1 MDARALRYFQAVVE
15 FGSYSRAS
23 EYLRISQPA
32 ISRQVDRLEK
42 ELGKALFVRSGIGA
56 APTDAGRLLFERSQP
71 ILRQLE
77 EAAAEIKSV
86 AGGSTGTIV
95 IAIPPGVGHFLL
107 PSLVERYQRLFP
119 NIALKI
125 ISGFSGTIHEALVRG
140 RADVACLHG
149 PLPQKGFKV
158 IPLLE
163 EEVFLVGKRGT
174 LPKALRGTRPHIATA
189 DLLGL
194 PLILP
199 SRSHTSRRILE
210 ERAFTLGLT
219 VNAMMEVDDTS
230 LIRTLLRKGLG
241 FSVLSQGA
249 FENANDRKELE
260 ARPIRP
266 RMSWPLAMMT
276 ASGRPRSEP
285 LEALMTTIRA
295 AARELIA
302 SGEWPA
308 KHLDR

>member
-32 ISRQVDRLEK
+32 ISRQVGQLEN
-42 ELGKALFVRSGIGA
+42 ELGKALFVRSGLGA
-56 APTDAGRLLFERSQP
+56 TPTDAGRLLFERSQP

-77 EAAAEIKSV
+77 EAVAEIKSA
-86 AGGSTGTIV
+86 AGGSTGTIAM
-95 IAIPPGVGHFLL
+95 AIPPGVGHFLL
-107 PSLVERYQRLFP
+107 PPLVKSYQKLFP
-119 NIALKI
+119 NILLKI
-125 ISGFSGTIHEALVRG
+125 ISGFSGFIHETLVRG

-149 PLPQKGFKV
+149 PMPQKGFKIV
-158 IPLLE
+158 PLLE

-174 LPKALRGTRPHIATA
+174 LPSTRSHISTT
-189 DLLGL
+189 DLLRL

-199 SRSHTSRRILE
+199 GRSHTSRRILE
-210 ERAFTLGLT
+210 ERAFASELT
-219 VNAMMEVDDTS
+219 VNLMMVVDDTS

-249 FENANDRKELE
+249 FQNALDRKELE
-260 ARPIRP
+260 SRPIRP

-285 LEALMTTIRA
+285 LEALMGAIRGTV
-295 AARELIA
+295 RELIS

>member
-32 ISRQVDRLEK
+32 ISRQVGQLEK
-42 ELGKALFVRSGIGA
+42 ELGKALFVRSSLGA
-56 APTDAGRLLFERSQP
+56 TPTDAGHLLFERSQP

-86 AGGSTGTIV
+86 AGGFGTMAM
-95 IAIPPGVGHFLL
+95 AIPPGVGYFLL
-107 PSLVERYQRLFP
+107 PPLVKSYRQLFP
-119 NIALKI
+119 NISLKI
-125 ISGFSGTIHEALVRG
+125 ISGFSGYIHEALVRG

-149 PLPQKGFKV
+149 PMPQKGFKV

-163 EEVFLVGKRGT
+163 EEVFLVGRRGT
-174 LPKALRGTRPHIATA
+174 LPSTRSHITTT
-189 DLLGL
+189 DLLRL

-210 ERAFTLGLT
+210 ERAFASDLT
-219 VNAMMEVDDTS
+219 VNLMMEVDDTS
-230 LIRTLLRKGLG
+230 LIRTLLRTGLG

-249 FENANDRKELE
+249 FQNEIDRKELE
-260 ARPIRP
+260 SRAIRP

-285 LEALMTTIRA
+285 LEALMGAIRA
-295 AARELIA
+295 TVRDLIS
-302 SGEWPA
+302 SGDWPA
-308 KHLDR
+308 KHLDT

>member
-32 ISRQVDRLEK
+32 VSRQVDRLEQ
-42 ELGKALFVRSGIGA
+42 ELGKRLFVRNGLGA
-56 APTDAGRLLFERSQP
+56 TPTDAGRLLFERSQP

-77 EAAAEIKSV
+77 DAAAEIRST
-86 AGGSTGTIV
+86 AGASSGTIV
-95 IAIPPGVGHFLL
+95 MALPPGVGHFLL
-107 PSLVERYQRLFP
+107 PPLVERFRTSFP
-119 NIALKI
+119 NTSLKI
-125 ISGFSGTIHEALVRG
+125 ISGFSGYIHEALVRG
-140 RADVACLHG
+140 RADVACIHG
-149 PLPQKGFKV
+149 PLPQKDFRV

-174 LPKALRGTRPHIATA
+174 LPVKRLGVPTA
-189 DLLGL
+189 DLLNL

-199 SRSHTSRRILE
+199 SRFNTSRRILE
-210 ERAFTLGLT
+210 ERAFALGMR
-219 VNAMMEVDDTS
+219 VNAVMEVDDTS

-249 FENANDRKELE
+249 FENDIDRKELE
-260 ARPIRP
+260 SRPIRP
-266 RMSWPLAMMT
+266 RMTWPLAMMT
-276 ASGRPRSEP
+276 SSGRPRSEP
-285 LEALMTTIRA
+285 LEALMSTIRA
-295 AARELIA
+295 TARALIA

-308 KHLDR
+308 KLLDK

>member
-23 EYLRISQPA
+23 KHLRISQPA
-32 ISRQVDRLEK
+32 ISRQVDRLEQ
-42 ELGKALFVRSGIGA
+42 ELGKPLLVRNGLGA
-56 APTDAGRLLFERSQP
+56 TPTDAGRLLFERSQP

-77 EAAAEIKSV
+77 DAKAEIRSV
-86 AGGSTGTIV
+86 AGASSGTIV
-95 IAIPPGVGHFLL
+95 IAIPPGVGHYLL
-107 PSLVERYQRLFP
+107 PPLVERYRKSFP
-119 NIALKI
+119 NTSLKI
-125 ISGFSGTIHEALVRG
+125 ISGFSGFIHEALVRG

-149 PLPQKGFKV
+149 PLPQQGFKV

-163 EEVFLVGKRGT
+163 EEVFLVGKRAT
-174 LPKALRGTRPHIATA
+174 LPPRRSHVTTA
-189 DLLGL
+189 ELLDL

-210 ERAFTLGLT
+210 ERAFALGMT
-219 VNAMMEVDDTS
+219 VNAVMEVDDTS

-249 FENANDRKELE
+249 FENAIDRKDLE

-285 LEALMTTIRA
+285 LDALMTTIRA
-295 AARELIA
+295 TVRDLITK
-302 SGEWPA
+302 GDWPA
-308 KHLDR
+308 KLIDP

>member
-23 EYLRISQPA
+23 EFLRISQPA
-32 ISRQVDRLEK
+32 ISRQVDRLEQ
-42 ELGKALFVRSGIGA
+42 ELGKRLFVRNGLGA
-56 APTDAGRLLFERSQP
+56 TPTDAGRLLFERSQP

-77 EAAAEIKSV
+77 DAAAEIKSG
-86 AGGSTGTIV
+86 AGGATGSIV

-107 PSLVERYQRLFP
+107 PPLVEHYRKSFP
-119 NIALKI
+119 NTSLKI

-149 PLPQKGFKV
+149 PLPQKGFRIV
-158 IPLLE
+158 PLLE
-163 EEVFLVGKRGT
+163 EEVFLVGRRGT
-174 LPKALRGTRPHIATA
+174 LPARRSHIATA
-189 DLLGL
+189 DLLKL

-210 ERAFTLGLT
+210 ERAFAANAT
-219 VNAMMEVDDTS
+219 VNVIMEVDDTS
-230 LIRTLLRKGLG
+230 LIRTLLRQGLG

-249 FENANDRKELE
+249 FERAIDRKELE

-295 AARELIA
+295 TVRELIA
-302 SGEWPA
+302 SGAWPA

>member
-32 ISRQVDRLEK
+32 ISRQVDRLEQ
-42 ELGKALFVRSGIGA
+42 ELGKPLFVRNSLGA
-56 APTDAGRLLFERSQP
+56 TPTDAGRLLFERSQP

-77 EAAAEIKSV
+77 DAKAEIKS
-86 AGGSTGTIV
+86 AAAASTGTIV
-95 IAIPPGVGHFLL
+95 IAIPPGVGHYLL
-107 PSLVERYQRLFP
+107 PALVERYRRSFP
-119 NIALKI
+119 NTSLKI
-125 ISGFSGTIHEALVRG
+125 LSGYSGFIHEALVRG
-140 RADVACLHG
+140 RADLACLHG

-158 IPLLE
+158 IPLLD

-174 LPKALRGTRPHIATA
+174 LPGRRSHVTTAELIA
-189 DLLGL
+189 L

-199 SRSHTSRRILE
+199 SRQHTSRRILE
-210 ERAFTLGLT
+210 ERAFALGMT

-249 FENANDRKELE
+249 FENAIDRKELE

-276 ASGRPRSEP
+276 AAGRPRSEP
-285 LEALMTTIRA
+285 LEALMATIRA
-295 AARELIA
+295 TVRDLVTR
-302 SGEWPA
+302 GEWPA
-308 KHLDR
+308 RLVDR

>member
-32 ISRQVDRLEK
+32 ISRQVDRLEQ
-42 ELGKALFVRSGIGA
+42 ELGKPLLVRNSLGA
-56 APTDAGRLLFERSQP
+56 TPTDAGRLLFERSQP

-77 EAAAEIKSV
+77 DAAAEIKSGTG
-86 AGGSTGTIV
+86 ASTGTIV

-107 PSLVERYQRLFP
+107 PALVERYRKSYP
-119 NIALKI
+119 NASLKI
-125 ISGFSGTIHEALVRG
+125 ISGFSGYLHEALVRG

-149 PLPQKGFKV
+149 PLPQKGFRI

-163 EEVFLVGKRGT
+163 EEVFLVGRRGT
-174 LPKALRGTRPHIATA
+174 LPARSHISTA
-189 DLLGL
+189 ELLGL

-210 ERAFTLGLT
+210 ERAFAADAS
-219 VNAMMEVDDTS
+219 VNVIMEVDDTS
-230 LIRTLLRKGLG
+230 LIRTLLHNGVG

-249 FENANDRKELE
+249 LQNKIDRKELE
-260 ARPIRP
+260 SRPIRP

-276 ASGRPRSEP
+276 ASGKPRSEP
-285 LEALMTTIRA
+285 LEALMNAIRA
-295 AARELIA
+295 TIRELIS

-308 KHLDR
+308 RHLDK

>member
-32 ISRQVDRLEK
+32 ISRQVGRLEK
-42 ELGKALFVRSGIGA
+42 ELGKALFTRSGIGA

-107 PSLVERYQRLFP
+107 PSLVERYRRLFP

-125 ISGFSGTIHEALVRG
+125 MSGYSGTIHEALVRG

-174 LPKALRGTRPHIATA
+174 LPKTRQHIATA
-189 DLLGL
+189 DLLSL

-210 ERAFTLGLT
+210 ERAFALGLT

-230 LIRTLLRKGLG
+230 LIRTLLRAGLG

-249 FENANDRKELE
+249 FETANDRKELE
-260 ARPIRP
+260 AKPIRP

-308 KHLDR
+308 RCLDR

>member
-23 EYLRISQPA
+23 EFLRISQPA
-32 ISRQVDRLEK
+32 ISRQVDRLEQ
-42 ELGKALFVRSGIGA
+42 ELGKALFVRNSLGA
-56 APTDAGRLLFERSQP
+56 TPTDAGRLLFERSQP

-77 EAAAEIKSV
+77 DAAAEIKSG
-86 AGGSTGTIV
+86 AGGATGSIV

-107 PSLVERYQRLFP
+107 PPLVEHYRKSFP
-119 NIALKI
+119 NTSLKI

-149 PLPQKGFKV
+149 PLPQKGFRIV
-158 IPLLE
+158 PLLE
-163 EEVFLVGKRGT
+163 EEVFLVGRRGT
-174 LPKALRGTRPHIATA
+174 LPARRSHIATA
-189 DLLGL
+189 DLLKL

-210 ERAFTLGLT
+210 ERAFATNAT
-219 VNAMMEVDDTS
+219 VNVIMEVDDTS
-230 LIRTLLRKGLG
+230 LIRTLLRQGLG

-249 FENANDRKELE
+249 FEHAIDRKELE

-295 AARELIA
+295 TVRELIA
-302 SGEWPA
+302 SGAWPA
-308 KHLDR
+308 KHIDR

>member
-23 EYLRISQPA
+23 EFLRISQPA

-42 ELGKALFVRSGIGA
+42 ELGKALFTRSGIGA

-77 EAAAEIKSV
+77 EAAAEIKSGD
-86 AGGSTGTIV
+86 GGSTGSIV
-95 IAIPPGVGHFLL
+95 IAVPPGVGHFLL
-107 PSLVERYQRLFP
+107 PALVERYRKLFP
-119 NIALKI
+119 NISLKI
-125 ISGFSGTIHEALVRG
+125 MSGYSGTIHEALVRG

-149 PLPQKGFKV
+149 PLPQKGFRI

-163 EEVFLVGKRGT
+163 EEAFLVGKRGT
-174 LPKALRGTRPHIATA
+174 LPAARAHVTTA
-189 DLLGL
+189 DLLRL

-210 ERAFTLGLT
+210 ERAFASDLT
-219 VNAMMEVDDTS
+219 VNAVMEVDDTS
-230 LIRTLLRKGLG
+230 LILTLLRKGLG
-241 FSVLSQGA
+241 FSILSQGA
-249 FENANDRKELE
+249 LQNETGRRELE
-260 ARPIRP
+260 RRPIRP

-276 ASGRPRSEP
+276 ASARPRSEP
-285 LEALMTTIRA
+285 LEALMNTIRHTV
-295 AARELIA
+295 RELIA
-302 SGEWPA
+302 SGHWPA
-308 KHLDR
+308 RHLDKQL

>member
-32 ISRQVDRLEK
+32 ISRQVDRLER
-42 ELGKALFVRSGIGA
+42 ELGKMLFVRNGLGA
-56 APTDAGRLLFERSQP
+56 TPTDAGRLLFERSQP

-77 EAAAEIKSV
+77 DAAAEIKSTS
-86 AGGSTGTIV
+86 AGTTGTIV

-107 PSLVERYQRLFP
+107 APLVERYRRSFP
-119 NIALKI
+119 NTSLKI

-174 LPKALRGTRPHIATA
+174 LPKGPRKSPRKSKARKWRSDWWSAIA
-189 DLLGL
+189 
-194 PLILP
+194 
-199 SRSHTSRRILE
+199 
-210 ERAFTLGLT
+210 
-219 VNAMMEVDDTS
+219 NW
-230 LIRTLLRKGLG
+230 
-241 FSVLSQGA
+241 QG
-249 FENANDRKELE
+249 D
-260 ARPIRP
+260 
-266 RMSWPLAMMT
+266 
-276 ASGRPRSEP
+276 
-285 LEALMTTIRA
+285 
-295 AARELIA
+295 
-302 SGEWPA
+302 
-308 KHLDR
+308 

>member
-1 MDARALRYFQAVVE
+1 MDARTLRYFQAVVE

-42 ELGKALFVRSGIGA
+42 ELGKALFVRNSLGA
-56 APTDAGRLLFERSQP
+56 TPTDAGRLLFERSQP
-71 ILRQLE
+71 ILRQLDDV
-77 EAAAEIKSV
+77 AAEIKSGV
-86 AGGSTGTIV
+86 GGSTGTIV

-107 PSLVERYQRLFP
+107 APLVERYRKSFP
-119 NIALKI
+119 NTSLKI
-125 ISGFSGTIHEALVRG
+125 IAGYSGNIHEALVRG

-174 LPKALRGTRPHIATA
+174 LPAARPTISTA
-189 DLLGL
+189 ELLDL

-199 SRSHTSRRILE
+199 SRSHTSRRIIE
-210 ERAFTLGLT
+210 ERAFASDLT
-219 VNAMMEVDDTS
+219 VNVMMEVDDTS

-249 FENANDRKELE
+249 FQNEIDRKGLE
-260 ARPIRP
+260 SKPIRP

-285 LEALMTTIRA
+285 LEALMSTIRA
-295 AARELIA
+295 TVRDLIA
-302 SGEWPA
+302 RGDWPA
-308 KHLDR
+308 THLDR

>member
-32 ISRQVDRLEK
+32 ISRQVGRLEK
-42 ELGKALFVRSGIGA
+42 ELGKALFVRSGLGA
-56 APTDAGRLLFERSQP
+56 TPTDAGHLLFERSQP

-86 AGGSTGTIV
+86 GGGFGTIAM
-95 IAIPPGVGHFLL
+95 AIPPGVGHFLL
-107 PSLVERYQRLFP
+107 PSLVKSYQKLFP
-119 NIALKI
+119 NISLKI
-125 ISGFSGTIHEALVRG
+125 ISGFSGYIHEALVRG

-163 EEVFLVGKRGT
+163 EEVFLVGKRGS
-174 LPKALRGTRPHIATA
+174 LPSARTHISTT
-189 DLLGL
+189 DLLRL

-210 ERAFTLGLT
+210 ERAFASELT
-219 VNAMMEVDDTS
+219 VNLMMEVDDTS
-230 LIRTLLRKGLG
+230 LIRTLLRQGLG

-249 FENANDRKELE
+249 FQNELDRKELE
-260 ARPIRP
+260 SRPIRP
-266 RMSWPLAMMT
+266 RMSWPLALMT

-285 LEALMTTIRA
+285 LEALMGAIRA
-295 AARELIA
+295 TVRELIS
-302 SGEWPA
+302 SGDWPA
-308 KHLDR
+308 KHLDT

>member
-32 ISRQVDRLEK
+32 ISRQVDRLEQ
-42 ELGKALFVRSGIGA
+42 ELGKRLFVRNGLGA
-56 APTDAGRLLFERSQP
+56 TPTDAGRLLFERSQP

-77 EAAAEIKSV
+77 DAAAEIKST
-86 AGGSTGTIV
+86 AGASSGTIV
-95 IAIPPGVGHFLL
+95 MAIPPGVGHFLL
-107 PSLVERYQRLFP
+107 PPLVQRYRESFP
-119 NIALKI
+119 NTSLKVM
-125 ISGFSGTIHEALVRG
+125 SGFSGFIHEALVRG

-158 IPLLE
+158 VPLLE
-163 EEVFLVGKRGT
+163 EEVFLVGKRGSI
-174 LPKALRGTRPHIATA
+174 PSHRSHVATA
-189 DLLGL
+189 ELLRL

-210 ERAFTLGLT
+210 ERAFSSGAT
-219 VNAMMEVDDTS
+219 VNVVMEVDDTS
-230 LIRTLLRKGLG
+230 LIRTLLRAGLG

-249 FENANDRKELE
+249 LQNEEDRRALE
-260 ARPIRP
+260 FRAIRP
-266 RMSWPLAMMT
+266 RMSWPLAMMM

-285 LEALMTTIRA
+285 FDALVAAIRA
-295 AARELIA
+295 TARDLTS

-308 KHLDR
+308 HHLDR

>member
-32 ISRQVDRLEK
+32 VSRQVDRLEQ
-42 ELGKALFVRSGIGA
+42 ELGKRLFVRNGLGA
-56 APTDAGRLLFERSQP
+56 TPTDAGRLLFERSQP

-77 EAAAEIKSV
+77 DAAAEIKSTT
-86 AGGSTGTIV
+86 AAFSGTIV
-95 IAIPPGVGHFLL
+95 MAVPPGVGHFLL
-107 PSLVERYQRLFP
+107 PALVERYRKSFP
-119 NIALKI
+119 NTSLKI
-125 ISGFSGTIHEALVRG
+125 ISGFSGYIHEALVRG
-140 RADVACLHG
+140 RADVACIHG
-149 PLPQKGFKV
+149 PLPQKDFRI

-174 LPKALRGTRPHIATA
+174 LPVKRLGVATA
-189 DLLGL
+189 DLLSL

-199 SRSHTSRRILE
+199 SRFNTSRRILE
-210 ERAFTLGLT
+210 ERAFALGMR
-219 VNAMMEVDDTS
+219 VNAVMEVDDTS

-249 FENANDRKELE
+249 FANDIDRKELDS
-260 ARPIRP
+260 RPIRP
-266 RMSWPLAMMT
+266 RMTWPLAMMT
-276 ASGRPRSEP
+276 PSGRPRSEP
-285 LEALMTTIRA
+285 LEALMNTIRTT
-295 AARELIA
+295 ARALIA

-308 KHLDR
+308 RSLDK

>member
-23 EYLRISQPA
+23 EFLRISQPA
-32 ISRQVDRLEK
+32 ISRQVDRLEH
-42 ELGKALFVRSGIGA
+42 ELGKALFVRNSLGA
-56 APTDAGRLLFERSQP
+56 TPTDAGRLLFERSQP

-77 EAAAEIKSV
+77 DAKAEIKST
-86 AGGSTGTIV
+86 AAASTGTIV
-95 IAIPPGVGHFLL
+95 IAIPPGVGHYLL
-107 PSLVERYQRLFP
+107 PALVERYRVSFP
-119 NIALKI
+119 NTSLKI
-125 ISGFSGTIHEALVRG
+125 LSGYSGFIHEALVRG

-158 IPLLE
+158 IPLLD
-163 EEVFLVGKRGT
+163 EEVFLVGKRNT
-174 LPKALRGTRPHIATA
+174 LPARRAHITTA
-189 DLLGL
+189 ELLAL

-199 SRSHTSRRILE
+199 SRQHTSRRILE
-210 ERAFTLGLT
+210 ERAFALGMT
-219 VNAMMEVDDTS
+219 VNATMEVDDTS

-249 FENANDRKELE
+249 FENEIDRKELE

-285 LEALMTTIRA
+285 LEALMATIRTTV
-295 AARELIA
+295 RDLITC
-302 SGEWPA
+302 GEWPA
-308 KHLDR
+308 KLVDR

>member
-32 ISRQVDRLEK
+32 ISRQVDRLEQ
-42 ELGKALFVRSGIGA
+42 ELGKTLLVRNGLGA
-56 APTDAGRLLFERSQP
+56 TPTDAGRLLFERSQP

-77 EAAAEIKSV
+77 DAAAEIKSAS
-86 AGGSTGTIV
+86 AGTTGTIV

-107 PSLVERYQRLFP
+107 APLVERYRRSFP
-119 NIALKI
+119 NTSLKI
-125 ISGFSGTIHEALVRG
+125 ISGYSGTIHEALVRG

-149 PLPQKGFKV
+149 PLPQKGFRIV
-158 IPLLE
+158 PLLE
-163 EEVFLVGKRGT
+163 EEAFLVGKRGT
-174 LPKALRGTRPHIATA
+174 LPARRAHVSTA
-189 DLLGL
+189 ELLGL

-199 SRSHTSRRILE
+199 SRQHTSRRILE
-210 ERAFTLGLT
+210 ERAFASDAT
-219 VNAMMEVDDTS
+219 VNVIMEVDDTS

-249 FENANDRKELE
+249 LQNQEDRRELE
-260 ARPIRP
+260 SRPIRP
-266 RMSWPLAMMT
+266 RMAWPLAMMT

-285 LEALMTTIRA
+285 LEALMNAIRA
-295 AARELIA
+295 TVRELTA
-302 SGEWPA
+302 SGIWPA
-308 KHLDR
+308 RHLDK